1 MTYPELHPNTLE
13 KLAQIVDPELELTN
27 PLDAWSSAQ
36 GFQETFTESFKVLL
50 ADPNAALGVM
60 FCDVRDNYHVSSG
73 YAEAALAAHAATDK
87 PVAIAVNLSMIRHR
101 DIAKRLTD
109 GGVPVMDGTSEALK
123 AVKHLLQHRDFS
135 GVKHTAR
142 PSGLPPPAC
151 VETDSATLSE
161 SEVLDLLDRY
171 GIATPRRCLIE
182 DADQLRHAAED
193 FAYPVVLKTAMPEVL
208 HKTEAKGVFLELEGF
223 PALEEAYRDLST
235 RLGPRAMLAE
245 MFMGSVEMSIGA
257 ITDAQFG
264 PLIVVGGGGTL
275 VELFPERAVAL
286 APVSREEAGRML
298 AGLSFGRLLG
308 GYRGQPPVDLERL
321 VSAIVNLSWLFADN
335 AGVMAE
341 MDVNPLIC
349 SADGCTAVDGL
360 IVMRNKT

>member
-1 MTYPELHPNTLE
+1 MRPN
-13 KLAQIVDPELELTN
+13 
-27 PLDAWSSAQ
+27 
-36 GFQETFTESFKVLL
+36 
-50 ADPNAALGVM
+50 
-60 FCDVRDNYHVSSG
+60 
-73 YAEAALAAHAATDK
+73 
-87 PVAIAVNLSMIRHR
+87 
-101 DIAKRLTD
+101 
-109 GGVPVMDGTSEALK
+109 
-123 AVKHLLQHRDFS
+123 
-135 GVKHTAR
+135 
-142 PSGLPPPAC
+142 
-151 VETDSATLSE
+151 SATLGE

-235 RLGPRAMLAE
+235 RLGPRAVLAE

-349 SADGCTAVDGL
+349 SADACTAVDGL